1 MLTDSFSNN
10 YESVFLRMVSEGY
23 KLVIWGTG
31 REFEKTQKRYFRIND
46 AAYAVDNNKRLWG
59 SEVNGL
65 QIKPPN
71 VLKEENR
78 DNIVVLIVSQH
89 LFSIEKQLI
98 EFGIKHYFAS
108 LLFLDRY
115 IINHD
120 VSTIILKN

>member
-10 YESVFLRMVSEGY
+10 DESTFRKMISEGY

-31 REFEKTQKRYFRIND
+31 REFEKAQKRYFRINEV
-46 AAYAVDNNKRLWG
+46 AYVVDNNKRLWG
-59 SEVNGL
+59 SEANRL

-78 DNIVVLIVSQH
+78 DIIVVLIVNQH
-89 LFSIEKQLI
+89 FFSIEKQII

-120 VSTIILKN
+120 VATIMLKN